1 MQFPLFY
8 SLEQQLEGA
17 LNRGF
22 LKAFQMHGIR
32 ATILDGHYTVKRTTE
47 LAIGRA
53 VQKLMADIAP

>member
-1 MQFPLFY
+1 
-8 SLEQQLEGA
+8 
-17 LNRGF
+17 
-22 LKAFQMHGIR
+22 MHGIR